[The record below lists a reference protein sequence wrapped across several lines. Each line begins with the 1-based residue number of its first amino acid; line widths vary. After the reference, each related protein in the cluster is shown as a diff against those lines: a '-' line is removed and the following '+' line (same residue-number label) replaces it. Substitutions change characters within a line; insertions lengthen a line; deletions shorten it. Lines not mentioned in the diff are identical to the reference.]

1 MEAASPKEA
10 VKAAEKKLDE
20 MSWKDCGALA
30 ECIDDSAMIDY
41 EGIVYDENGSVV
53 DVE

>member
-1 MEAASPKEA
+1 M
-10 VKAAEKKLDE
+10 KAAEKKLDE

-41 EGIVYDENGSVV
+41 EGIVYDENGNVV

>member
-20 MSWKDCGALA
+20 MSWKDCCALA
-30 ECIDDSAMIDY
+30 EGIDDSAMIDY